1 MNFTISY
8 YESEDS
14 ETELWGRL
22 DSNSSSYTG
31 ILGEMVDGGANI
43 ALGDIYHTPYYM
55 EHMDLSVPYSSE
67 CLTFLTPEALTDN
80 SWQTLILPFR
90 YTAQISIIAQL
101 FFHNFSSFLFS
112 AEMWGGV
119 LFFLLCVGLV
129 FYALARV
136 STWIKQSSNRTTS
149 HLHQN
154 RRVSRASV
162 HLKTFGKSKFP
173 LNRVC
178 AGINNVGT
186 SKR

>member
-90 YTAQISIIAQL
+90 YTAQISIIVQ
-101 FFHNFSSFLFS
+101 
-112 AEMWGGV
+112 
-119 LFFLLCVGLV
+119 
-129 FYALARV
+129 
-136 STWIKQSSNRTTS
+136 
-149 HLHQN
+149 
-154 RRVSRASV
+154 
-162 HLKTFGKSKFP
+162 
-173 LNRVC
+173 
-178 AGINNVGT
+178 
-186 SKR
+186 